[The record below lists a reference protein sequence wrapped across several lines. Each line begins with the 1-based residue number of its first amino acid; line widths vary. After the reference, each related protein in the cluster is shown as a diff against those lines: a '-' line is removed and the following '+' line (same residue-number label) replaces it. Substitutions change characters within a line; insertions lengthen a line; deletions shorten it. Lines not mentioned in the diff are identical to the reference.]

1 VDQLETISD
10 GKQDVL
16 HISRTQAGKALEESL
31 NKALEVATTKLPI
44 PKVMSYQRPDGS
56 TVHFVRPA
64 HRLVCL
70 HGDKVVPAQVLGLE
84 SDRITLGHRF
94 LSQGVLNI
102 ASADSYEA
110 QLETEGKVIASFEK
124 RKAAIVK
131 ALAEQAAGD
140 KVVQPEDLIDEVCA
154 LVEWPVVYEA
164 GFEKNF
170 SKCRKSA

>member
-1 VDQLETISD
+1 
-10 GKQDVL
+10 VL
-16 HISRTQAGKALEESL
+16 HISRTQAGKALEDSL
-31 NKALEVATTKLPI
+31 TKALDTATTKLPI

-102 ASADSYEA
+102 ASADSYET
-110 QLETEGKVIASFEK
+110 QLETEGKVIASFTK
-124 RKAAIVK
+124 RKAAIVES
-131 ALAEQAAGD
+131 LAEQAAGD